1 MGYSLTLLV
10 YEVFNFADDILARS
24 NIYRDSTMA
33 DQSKDNFNQPLG
45 GNQMPRFAG
54 QASFFRLPVQ
64 DDAAGLDVALLGMPV
79 DIGTSNRPGTRF
91 GPRQI
96 RTESVLVRPYG
107 MATQAAPFDSFQV
120 ADIGDVAV
128 NPYNLMKTVD
138 AIESVIDDVLAAGAK
153 PISVGGD
160 HTCTLPILRS
170 LAKVHGPVA
179 LIHVDAHAD
188 INDEMFGEK
197 IAHGTVFRRAIEEGL
212 IETNKMFQIGLRAT
226 GYAADDF
233 DWSREQGATVITAEE
248 CWYKSLAPMMDQ
260 VRESVGPDTPAYL
273 TFDID
278 GLDPSVAPGTGTPE
292 PGGLSA
298 SQGLEVIRGCH
309 GLNLVGCDLMEVS
322 PPYDTTGNTS
332 LLAANLL
339 FEMLCSL
346 PGCIRRS

>member
-1 MGYSLTLLV
+1 MSD
-10 YEVFNFADDILARS
+10 FNDAE
-24 NIYRDSTMA
+24 NNTY
-33 DQSKDNFNQPLG
+33 NQPMS

-54 QASFFRLPVQ
+54 PASFFRLPVQ
-64 DDAAGLDVALLGMPV
+64 ASAAGLDVALIGMPV
-79 DIGTSNRPGTRF
+79 DIGTSNRSGARF
-91 GPRQI
+91 GPREI
-96 RTESVLVRPYG
+96 RAESVLIRPYG
-107 MATQAAPFDSFQV
+107 MATRAAPFDSFQI

-128 NPYNLMKTVD
+128 NPYNLLKTVA
-138 AIESVIDDVLAAGAK
+138 AIEAAIDEVMAAGAI
-153 PISVGGD
+153 PVSVGGD
-160 HTCTLPILRS
+160 HTCTLPVLRAI
-170 LAKVHGPVA
+170 AKTKGPVA
-179 LIHVDAHAD
+179 LVHIDAHAD

-212 IETNKMFQIGLRAT
+212 IDTSKMFQIGLRAT

-233 DWSREQGATVITAEE
+233 DWSRDQGATVITAEE

-260 VRESVGPDTPAYL
+260 IRETIGSEIPVYL

-292 PGGLSA
+292 PGGLTA
-298 SQGLEVIRGCH
+298 SQGLEIIRGCY

>member
-1 MGYSLTLLV
+1 M
-10 YEVFNFADDILARS
+10 S
-24 NIYRDSTMA
+24 NPTVEKY
-33 DQSKDNFNQPLG
+33 NQPTG
-45 GNQMPRFAG
+45 GNELPRFAG
-54 QASFFRLPVQ
+54 HTSFFRLPVQ
-64 DDAAGLDVALLGMPV
+64 SDATGLDVALLGMPV
-79 DIGTSNRPGTRF
+79 DIGTSNRSGSRF

-128 NPYNLMKTVD
+128 NPYNLLKTVE
-138 AIESVIDDVLAAGAK
+138 AIELAVDKIVEAGAK

-170 LAKVHGPVA
+170 LAKKHGSMA

-188 INDEMFGEK
+188 TNDEMFGEK
-197 IAHGTVFRRAIEEGL
+197 VAHGTVFRRAIEENL
-212 IETNKMFQIGLRAT
+212 IDTKKMFQIGLRAT
-226 GYAADDF
+226 GYAEDDF
-233 DWSREQGATVITAEE
+233 DWSRGQGATVITAEE
-248 CWYKSLAPMMDQ
+248 CWYKSLVPTMEQ
-260 VRESVGPDTPAYL
+260 IRETIGPDTPAYL

-292 PGGLSA
+292 PGGLSS
-298 SQGLEVIRGCH
+298 SQGLEVIRGCY

-322 PPYDTTGNTS
+322 PPYDTSGNTS
-332 LLAANLL
+332 LLGANLI

-346 PGCIRRS
+346 PGCIRRT

>member
-1 MGYSLTLLV
+1 MSD
-10 YEVFNFADDILARS
+10 FNDAE
-24 NIYRDSTMA
+24 NNTY
-33 DQSKDNFNQPLG
+33 NQPMS

-54 QASFFRLPVQ
+54 PASFFRLPVQ
-64 DDAAGLDVALLGMPV
+64 ASAAGLDVALIGMPV
-79 DIGTSNRPGTRF
+79 DIGTSNRSGARF
-91 GPRQI
+91 GPREI
-96 RTESVLVRPYG
+96 RAESVLIRPYG
-107 MATQAAPFDSFQV
+107 MATRAAPFDSFQI

-128 NPYNLMKTVD
+128 NPYNLLKTVA
-138 AIESVIDDVLAAGAK
+138 AIEAAIDEVMAAGAI
-153 PISVGGD
+153 PVSVGGD
-160 HTCTLPILRS
+160 HTCTLPVLRAI
-170 LAKVHGPVA
+170 AKTKGPVA
-179 LIHVDAHAD
+179 LVHIDAHAD

-212 IETNKMFQIGLRAT
+212 IDTSKMFQIGLRAT

-233 DWSREQGATVITAEE
+233 DWSRDQGATVITAEE

-260 VRESVGPDTPAYL
+260 IRETIGAEIPVYL

-292 PGGLSA
+292 PGGLTA
-298 SQGLEVIRGCH
+298 SQGLEIIRGCY

>member
-1 MGYSLTLLV
+1 MH
-10 YEVFNFADDILARS
+10 ADAR
-24 NIYRDSTMA
+24 
-33 DQSKDNFNQPLG
+33 
-45 GNQMPRFAG
+45 
-54 QASFFRLPVQ
+54 
-64 DDAAGLDVALLGMPV
+64 GLDVALIGMPV
-79 DIGTSNRPGTRF
+79 DIGTSNRSGARF

-96 RTESVLVRPYG
+96 RAESVLVRPYG
-107 MATQAAPFDSFQV
+107 MATQAAPFDSFQI

-128 NPYNLMKTVD
+128 NPYNLLKTVD
-138 AIESVIDDVLAAGAK
+138 AIEAAIDAVLAEGAK

-160 HTCTLPILRS
+160 HTCTLPVLRA
-170 LAKVHGPVA
+170 LHKVHGPVA
-179 LIHVDAHAD
+179 LIHIDAHAD
-188 INDEMFGEK
+188 INDTMFGEK

-212 IETNKMFQIGLRAT
+212 IQTPKMFQIGLRAT

-233 DWSREQGATVITAEE
+233 DWSREQGARVITAEE
-248 CWYKSLAPMMDQ
+248 CWYKSL
-260 VRESVGPDTPAYL
+260 TPLMNEIRGTIGSETPVYL

-298 SQGLEVIRGCH
+298 SQGLEVIRGCF

-322 PPYDTTGNTS
+322 PPYDSSGNTA

>member
-1 MGYSLTLLV
+1 M
-10 YEVFNFADDILARS
+10 S
-24 NIYRDSTMA
+24 NPTVEKY
-33 DQSKDNFNQPLG
+33 NQPTG
-45 GNQMPRFAG
+45 GNELPRFAG
-54 QASFFRLPVQ
+54 HTSFFRLPVQ
-64 DDAAGLDVALLGMPV
+64 SDATGLDVALLGMPV
-79 DIGTSNRPGTRF
+79 DIGTSNRSGSRF

-128 NPYNLMKTVD
+128 NPYNLLKTVD
-138 AIESVIDDVLAAGAK
+138 AIELAVDKIVEAGAK

-170 LAKVHGPVA
+170 LAKKHGSMA

-188 INDEMFGEK
+188 TNDEMFGEK
-197 IAHGTVFRRAIEEGL
+197 VAHGTVFRRAIEDNL
-212 IETNKMFQIGLRAT
+212 IDTKKMFQIGLRAT
-226 GYAADDF
+226 GYAEDDF
-233 DWSREQGATVITAEE
+233 DWSRGQGATVITAEE
-248 CWYKSLAPMMDQ
+248 CWYKSLVPTMEQ
-260 VRESVGPDTPAYL
+260 IRETIGPDTPAYL

-292 PGGLSA
+292 PGGLSS
-298 SQGLEVIRGCH
+298 SQGLEVIRGCY

-322 PPYDTTGNTS
+322 PPYDTSGNTS
-332 LLAANLL
+332 LLGANLI

-346 PGCIRRS
+346 PGCIRRT

>member
-212 IETNKMFQIGLRAT
+212 VETNKMFQIGLRAT

-260 VRESVGPDTPAYL
+260 IRESVGPVTPAYL